1 MPSSCSK
8 SRGSSVLWFMI
19 FLFLRKVAKY
29 GLVESYNG
37 FGKTLTSF
45 PVPSKPR
52 ACYFTGAGVFFFWQV
67 GAAKYMKETCVLGDI
82 PVVGASAGSLT
93 GLLLLSGVD
102 FDKATEI
109 ALTQSVESGVYNK
122 QTGLAG
128 ELGGL
133 LYAWLDTVVP
143 KDLDVE
149 SVSSLHV
156 AVTPA
161 AAKSPK
167 LVRDF
172 ESREDVIQA
181 CMASCHVPVFMD
193 GRPTTSYRGESVVDG
208 SFWYFVTKNRLNGLP
223 LPPSCKPEEVF
234 WVDYTDDDEFMA
246 AMADGNFLGLV
257 GEEGIRDMVAAGY
270 NFMKREHFYGRL
282 PMARFQR
289 PSLVMSSL
297 MQGIVESTPERSALA
312 ASVFASSSVA
322 PAVPAT
328 SSVSRS
334 FSPIDLTKLVSG
346 STSSSGSV
354 DISLKSKAPRSWSS
368 SLPTFAQAS
377 VKWFLAGAGGTAVVE
392 GLGPSIVNVLLFS
405 LALTSVVPHVV

>member
-1 MPSSCSK
+1 M
-8 SRGSSVLWFMI
+8 
-19 FLFLRKVAKY
+19 
-29 GLVESYNG
+29 
-37 FGKTLTSF
+37 
-45 PVPSKPR
+45 
-52 ACYFTGAGVFFFWQV
+52 
-67 GAAKYMKETCVLGDI
+67 LGDI

-246 AMADGNFLGLV
+246 TMADGNFLGLV

-297 MQGIVESTPERSALA
+297 MQGIVESSPERSALA
-312 ASVFASSSVA
+312 ASVFASSSAA

-328 SSVSRS
+328 SSISRS

>member
-1 MPSSCSK
+1 M
-8 SRGSSVLWFMI
+8 VL
-19 FLFLRKVAKY
+19 LLRKVAKY

-45 PVPSKPR
+45 PVPAKPK

-122 QTGLAG
+122 NTGLAG

-149 SVSSLHV
+149 SVANLHV

-172 ESREDVIQA
+172 ESRDDVIAA

-223 LPPSCKPEEVF
+223 LPPSCKPEDVF

-246 AMADGNFLGLV
+246 TMADGNFLGLV
-257 GEEGIRDMVAAGY
+257 GEDGIKDMVAAGY

-282 PMARFQR
+282 PMARYQR

-297 MQGIVESTPERSALA
+297 MQGVLGEATSETLA
-312 ASVFASSSVA
+312 ASVFASSSSAPAAPAA

-328 SSVSRS
+328 SSVSSS
-334 FSPIDLTKLVSG
+334 FSPIDLSKLVSG
-346 STSSSGSV
+346 SSSSV
-354 DISLKSKAPRSWSS
+354 AISLKGKASSKAWSS